1 MIKRIREWIGLDR
14 HESRVQ
20 DFYDFGNM
28 RTSIYMAVA
37 VILLEMSM
45 MIAATVGSLKGIHE
59 FHADW
64 LFRHIGLYL
73 ALFILAVIVCFYSNK
88 CLKHRKNQHWKTMAL
103 FLGFSVM
110 NMIFGIN
117 IAYREYLKKE
127 QIFTFG
133 ALVIFSLLL
142 LVWRPVVTL
151 LLSVL
156 AFSLMY
162 FFMQYADGAKHVTLT
177 DFLLLWGCVLMASIG
192 NYHVR
197 MQHARSSAGLED
209 MNAKLRE
216 IAMTDA
222 LTGLKNRYCMREET
236 PELIGKEII
245 VTMADID
252 NLKYIN
258 DAYSHETG
266 DAVIKRVSDMMQD
279 CFAVLREQTDERWFE
294 VYRFGGDGFILYSFG
309 TPRKELLDLLR
320 KWQAVVHTE
329 NFEGTD
335 IHVSISCGVIYGTPE
350 SLFELQDMVRF
361 ADHTLLEANRIGRL
375 QILTESFASMQEKE
389 REGKLE
395 HRMMM
400 GNELDPLTGIPNIQ
414 HFRRHAGEALE
425 EALAAGNHPEFIYFD
440 IYNFKEYN
448 QEYGFQAGDKLLK
461 NVAQKLEALYDGSL
475 LARVSD
481 DHFIV
486 FTLISGKEN
495 LEKAQVIRE
504 LLAGSQREVQLDL
517 KCGVYQAKDDEAD
530 ASLACDRAHMACE
543 SIKHRFDVKCR
554 IYDDDLEEE
563 AKRKH
568 YIINNLDH
576 AIEQGHIKV
585 FYQPI
590 VSLSDGKLCNLEA
603 LARWED
609 PDYGLLPPGVFIEV
623 LEEYHLIHKLDLCVA
638 EQVCKWLADSRQ
650 KGRKAVPVSLN
661 FSRRD
666 FESCDMVEE
675 LLKISE
681 KYGIAHH
688 LLDVEITES
697 ALTDHPELLEDAMRR
712 FKENGFKIWLD
723 DFGSGYSSLNVLKD
737 FQFDVL
743 KIDMVFLAGFEDNE
757 KTKPII
763 SKVVQLANEINTLAL
778 TEGVETDE
786 QREFL
791 KSIGCERAQG
801 YYFGKPMRREDLL
814 GFIEE
819 GKLEVSED
827 PKGWE

>member
-1 MIKRIREWIGLDR
+1 MMEHIKIWAGLER
-14 HESRVQ
+14 HDDKVQ
-20 DFYDFGNM
+20 DLYDFGNM
-28 RTSIYMAVA
+28 RTSLYMAVA
-37 VILLEMSM
+37 VMLLEVWMLTASV
-45 MIAATVGSLKGIHE
+45 IGAVTGKRE

-64 LFRHIGLYL
+64 ARQHFGFYL
-73 ALFILAVIVCFYSNK
+73 LLFITAVTVYCYSRKSLKERVNHHWRTMVIFLLFSIITIV
-88 CLKHRKNQHWKTMAL
+88 
-103 FLGFSVM
+103 
-110 NMIFGIN
+110 FGIN
-117 IAYREYLKKE
+117 IAYREYIKKE

-142 LVWRPVVTL
+142 IVWRPVVTFL
-151 LLSVL
+151 ISSF
-156 AFSLMY
+156 AFLLMY
-162 FFMQYADGAKHVTLT
+162 FFMNYVDGAKHVTVT
-177 DFLLLWGCVLMASIG
+177 DYLILWGCVLMAAIG
-192 NYHVR
+192 NYNVR
-197 MQHARSSAGLED
+197 IQHAKSGAQMES
-209 MNAKLRE
+209 MNEKLHKL
-216 IAMTDA
+216 AMTDA

-236 PELIGKEII
+236 TELIGKEII

-266 DAVIKRVSDMMQD
+266 DEVIKRVAAMMLE
-279 CFAVLREQTDERWFE
+279 CFAALRKQTPEEWFE
-294 VYRFGGDGFILYSFG
+294 VYRFGGDGFILYSYG

-350 SLFELQDMVRF
+350 SQFELQDMVRF

-375 QILTESFASMQEKE
+375 QILTESFAIMQEKE

-400 GNELDPLTGIPNIQ
+400 GNELDPLTGLPNIQ
-414 HFRRHAGEALE
+414 HFRRHAGEAME

-440 IYNFKEYN
+440 IYNFKEFN
-448 QEYGFQAGDKLLK
+448 REYSFQAGDNLLK
-461 NVAQKLEALYDGSL
+461 DFAQKLETLYNGAL

-486 FTLISGKEN
+486 FTLISGKPN
-495 LEKAQVIRE
+495 LEKAQVLRE
-504 LLAGSQREVQLDL
+504 LLAGSQKEVQMDL
-517 KCGVYQAKDDEAD
+517 KCGVYQAKDNEAD
-530 ASLACDRAHMACE
+530 ASLACDRARMACE

-609 PDYGLLPPGVFIEV
+609 PDYGLLPPGVFVEV

-638 EQVCKWLADSRQ
+638 EQVCKCLAES
-650 KGRKAVPVSLN
+650 KSIGRKAVPVSLN

-675 LLKISE
+675 LLKISG
-681 KYGIAHH
+681 KYGVAHH

-697 ALTDHPELLEDAMRR
+697 ALTDHPELLTDAMKR